1 MIIGINESKTLTKDI
16 SSECKCRFD
25 GTKSNSNQWRNNDK
39 CRCEC
44 KKVHVYEKGY
54 VWNPAKCNCENGK
67 YLASIIDDSTVIFD
81 DVIESYDE
89 EINSNENKAICKI
102 QSFYILPA
110 FLLITITS
118 LFFYLCFCLLFSN
131 VQPHFLSE

>member
-16 SSECKCRFD
+16 SSEGNCRFD
-25 GTKSNSNQWRNNDK
+25 GTKSNSNQWWNNDK

-44 KKVHVYEKGY
+44 KKVHVYEKGC
-54 VWNPAKCNCENGK
+54 VWNPAKFNCENGK
-67 YLASIIDDSTVIFD
+67 YLTSIIDYSAVIFD

-89 EINSNENKAICKI
+89 EINLNENKAICKT

-118 LFFYLCFCLLFSN
+118 LFFTCAFAFVL
-131 VQPHFLSE
+131 

>member
-16 SSECKCRFD
+16 SSEGNCRFD
-25 GTKSNSNQWRNNDK
+25 GTKSNSNQWWNNDK

-44 KKVHVYEKGY
+44 KKVHVYEKGC

-67 YLASIIDDSTVIFD
+67 YLTSIIDYSAIIFD

-89 EINSNENKAICKI
+89 EINLNENKAICET

-118 LFFYLCFCLLFSN
+118 LFFTCAFAFVL
-131 VQPHFLSE
+131 

>member
-1 MIIGINESKTLTKDI
+1 MNVNVDLMEQNLIQINGGITINVDVSV
-16 SSECKCRFD
+16 
-25 GTKSNSNQWRNNDK
+25 
-39 CRCEC
+39 
-44 KKVHVYEKGY
+44 KKFMLYEKGY

-67 YLASIIDDSTVIFD
+67 YLASIIDDSAIIFD

-131 VQPHFLSE
+131 VQSHFLSE

>member
-16 SSECKCRFD
+16 SSEGNCRFD
-25 GTKSNSNQWRNNDK
+25 GTKSNSNQWWNNDK

-44 KKVHVYEKGY
+44 KKVHVYEKGC

-67 YLASIIDDSTVIFD
+67 YLTSIIDYSAVIFD

-89 EINSNENKAICKI
+89 EINLNENKAICKTK
-102 QSFYILPA
+102 SFYILPA

-118 LFFYLCFCLLFSN
+118 LFFTCAFAFVL
-131 VQPHFLSE
+131 